1 MKVLLIN
8 GSPHEKGCTYT
19 ALSLIAGELKAQG
32 IETEILHVG
41 GQPVGGCIGCG
52 GCRSGNGCVF
62 GGVVNEAIEKAKTAD
77 AFVFG
82 SPVHYASAAGNMA
95 SFMDRLAYA
104 GGKYLA
110 YKPAAVCCSARRAG
124 TTSTLD
130 QLVKY
135 PQFFHMPLV
144 NGSYWAMVHGSN
156 PEQVLQDAEGCAVM
170 QELGRNMAWL
180 LRCIEAGKAAGIDH
194 PQNPPP
200 PHDQLYPLR
209 QKICHALRVALRI
222 FSGRIILNSK
232 SGKSADFLDLVFSYS
247 PSRENDFRAP
257 ERRWRSGAPFLW
269 AILYN
274 FSKHFLGNLPPGS
287 FRALQNFRLS
297 GTKGA

>member
-110 YKPAAVCCSARRAG
+110 YKPAAICCSARRAG

-180 LRCIEAGKAAGIDH
+180 LHCIEAGKAAGFDH
-194 PQNPPP
+194 PQNPPRP
-200 PHDQLYPLR
+200 MANFIRRAVCSPIPGEHLLFWAALFPFCCPKGV
-209 QKICHALRVALRI
+209 QKGREVL
-222 FSGRIILNSK
+222 FSFITLCYYK
-232 SGKSADFLDLVFSYS
+232 K
-247 PSRENDFRAP
+247 
-257 ERRWRSGAPFLW
+257 
-269 AILYN
+269 
-274 FSKHFLGNLPPGS
+274 
-287 FRALQNFRLS
+287 
-297 GTKGA
+297 